1 MFTKINAATNI
12 GLDSSL
18 VEVEAD
24 FSPSEQP
31 KFIIVGLT
39 DIAIQEAKERVRLAV
54 INSGFS
60 FPRPKIIVSLAPA
73 DLKKEGPSYDLAI
86 ALAIIIANQELH
98 GNFSDSLFIGELA
111 LNGDTRATN
120 GILPIALFAK
130 EHGYKKLF
138 IPAANIEEASLIPD
152 LKIFPIKNLREL
164 IYHLRGEKL
173 ITPTISSQLTFLPE
187 QISTDID
194 MRLIAGQEQAKRA
207 LEIAAAG
214 FHNILM
220 SGPPGSGKTLLART
234 LPTILP
240 PMTEPE
246 ILEVTKI
253 YSIAGLLSKEN
264 PLINTRPFRS
274 PHHTSSGVAL
284 VGGGKLPK
292 PGEISLAHRG
302 ILFLDEF
309 PEFPRVVLENLRQPL
324 EDGKISI
331 SRAQGTLIFPARF
344 TLVAS
349 QNPCPCGYY
358 NDPEKKC
365 TCSASQISKY
375 QKKISGP
382 IIDRIDLH
390 ITVPRINFEKLTS
403 NTDTQESSAQIRE
416 RVVLAQQAQQKRFTN
431 SNVRY
436 NSEMGPQEIKQ
447 FCVIDQPSAQLLEKA
462 VAQLHLSA
470 RSFHRILKIARTIAD
485 LSGKDTIEL
494 NHLAEA
500 LQYRPQ

>member
-1 MFTKINAATNI
+1 MFVKINAATNI

-39 DIAIQEAKERVRLAV
+39 DVAIQEARERVRLAV

-60 FPRPKIIVSLAPA
+60 FPRPKVIVSLAPA

-86 ALAIIIANQELH
+86 ALAVIIANQELR
-98 GNFSDSLFIGELA
+98 GDFSDSIFIGELA
-111 LNGDTRATN
+111 LNGETRSTT

-130 EHGYKKLF
+130 EHGYKNLF
-138 IPAANIEEASLIPD
+138 VPAANTEEASLIPD
-152 LKIFPIKNLREL
+152 LKIFPVKNLREL
-164 IYHLRGEKL
+164 ISHLRQEKL
-173 ITPTISSQLTFLPE
+173 ITPVISSQLNFFEEQLP
-187 QISTDID
+187 TDVD
-194 MRLIAGQEQAKRA
+194 MKFVAGQEQAKRA

-214 FHNILM
+214 FHNVLM

-240 PMTEPE
+240 PMSEAE
-246 ILEVTKI
+246 VLEVTKI
-253 YSIAGLLSKEN
+253 YSIAGLLSKEK

-324 EDGKISI
+324 EDGKIAI

-365 TCSASQISKY
+365 TCTAIQISKY

-390 ITVPRINFEKLTS
+390 ITVPRINFEKLTA
-403 NTDTQESSAQIRE
+403 NNETTESSAQIRE
-416 RVVLAQQAQQKRFTN
+416 RVILAQQAQQKRFAGMN
-431 SNVRY
+431 IRY
-436 NSEMGPQEIKQ
+436 NSEMRPQDLKQ
-447 FCVIDQPSAQLLEKA
+447 FCIIDQTSSHLLEKA

-485 LSGKDTIEL
+485 LNGKDTIEL